1 MKKILFFLLLFSVIG
16 TLYSQQR
23 DYTAKWLYDY
33 GNYTKTGGKND
44 PRVKWAFE
52 VFERVKGVADK
63 AEARFPRLWII
74 DSRSHIYARSVPDGG
89 IIIDLSTLDICFRGV
104 SREEGNLRLAFILG
118 HELAHLANKDYIHHE
133 AFAALQENGNQNAQE
148 ALIRYFK
155 LSDPEKRKAFRE
167 RELLADQKGVLY
179 ASMAGYDVGKLFWND
194 NNFFTYWAQ
203 QTGVGMFYD
212 ESPRHPSMIK
222 RLQFI
227 RPQLQTVVKR
237 LELFRAGVLL
247 FQIENYHDA
256 AAAFQE
262 FAKFYPAREVL
273 NNLGACYLNLA
284 LHQLHLYF
292 GDDYYRFRLSTAID
306 YATTAIKMR
315 KRGEGDYLKKDKDI
329 AGYIN
334 RAVQY
339 FRQAVEKDHL
349 HRASHCNLAAA
360 LILQKEYAGAL
371 AVCKTLLKRYPRD
384 VNALNN
390 QAVAFY
396 YHGKEE
402 DLDTAEKA
410 LRILETALQSEPGNF
425 EVLYNLASIKE
436 SRKRMAGAKKDWEKY
451 LKLKTV
457 PMDNFYIYI
466 YKKFKGAEPSTL
478 TAAVEPP
485 KIPGGIRLG
494 DSFSSIEK
502 KWGKKYSRGYKL
514 GAEDKDVSNGWAI
527 DLQVI
532 VKNNVRVVA
541 VGGTIEIIEQELS
554 QVDSISKVINKF
566 GMPQKLVH
574 HTGGNFYVYKDRS
587 FAVKEVSERA
597 YSYIWFEKGF

>member
-1 MKKILFFLLLFSVIG
+1 MKRILFFLLSFTVMGNLF
-16 TLYSQQR
+16 SQQR

-33 GNYTKTGGKND
+33 GNYAKTEGKND

-52 VFERVKGVADK
+52 VFERVKGVADR

-74 DSRSHIYARSVPDGG
+74 DSRSDIYARSVPDGG
-89 IIIDLSTLDICFRGV
+89 IIIDLSTLDICYRGG
-104 SREEGNLRLAFILG
+104 SREEGNRRLAFILG
-118 HELAHLANKDYIHHE
+118 HELAHLANKDFIHHE
-133 AFAALQENGNQNAQE
+133 AFAALQEHGNQNARE
-148 ALIRYFK
+148 VLTRYFK
-155 LSDPEKRKAFRE
+155 LSDPEKRKALRE

-179 ASMAGYDVGKLFWND
+179 ASMAGYDVGKLFWKD

-212 ESPRHPSMIK
+212 EFPQHPSLMK

-237 LELFRAGVLL
+237 LELFKAGVLL
-247 FQIENYHDA
+247 FQVENYHDA

-284 LHQLHLYF
+284 LDRLHLYF
-292 GDDYYRFRLSTAID
+292 GDNYYRFRLSTAID
-306 YATTAIKMR
+306 YATTAVKMK
-315 KRGEGDYLKKDKDI
+315 KRGEGDYLKKDRDI
-329 AGYIN
+329 AGYID

-339 FRQAVEKDHL
+339 FKQAVAKDHL
-349 HRASHCNLAAA
+349 DRASHCNLVAA
-360 LILQKEYAGAL
+360 LILKKEYSGAL
-371 AVCKTLLKRYPRD
+371 AVCKSLLKQYPQD
-384 VNALNN
+384 VNTLNN

-402 DLDTAEKA
+402 DIDTAEKA
-410 LRILETALQSEPGNF
+410 LRILETARQSEPGNV

-436 SRKRMAGAKKDWEKY
+436 ARKRMAGAKRNWEKY

-457 PMDNFYIYI
+457 PKDNFYIYV
-466 YKKFKGAEPSTL
+466 YKKLKGTAPPAPT
-478 TAAVEPP
+478 TAAKAP

-494 DSFSSIEK
+494 GGFSCIER
-502 KWGKKYSRGYKL
+502 KWGKKYSRGFKL
-514 GAEDKDVSNGWAI
+514 GAEDRDVSNGWAI
-527 DLQVI
+527 DLKVI
-532 VKNNVRVVA
+532 VKDDVRVVA
-541 VGGTIEIIEQELS
+541 IGGTIEIVEQEFS
-554 QVDSISKVINKF
+554 PVDSISKIIKKF
-566 GMPQKLVH
+566 GMPQKVVR

-587 FAVKEVSERA
+587 FSVKEVGGNVF
-597 YSYIWFEKGF
+597 SYIWFEKGF